1 MMLTALRNRKVK
13 RLAAITFT
21 ALILSVGLARPAAA
35 NTDLLKE
42 VAISSDRAARLER
55 QPLTLKYGQK
65 TWAPSPAARKNWY
78 KTYSRDGQTFLQ
90 LRPGAIYD
98 YLNVHVSPKL
108 NDLGAQSRFAYVDNN
123 LHLISSG
130 RKGQIVDGVKTSQA
144 IRAALTTGA
153 SIANVSMKEYR
164 PSIFSA
170 EDFKKLSFPDQ
181 LARGETSFAGSPR
194 NRIHNI
200 QVATKRYNGLVFMPG
215 EAFSFNQY
223 LGSVDAQNGYLPEL
237 VIKENVTTPEY
248 GGGICQ
254 ISTTAFRAAMQA
266 GLKITNRR
274 NHSYPVAYYGAP
286 GYDATVYAPYTDLKF
301 TNDTGY
307 PIYITTKIIG
317 SRVIFDVWGKQDG
330 RQVTINGPFVTSRQ
344 ADGSVTAAIAQI
356 VKKNGQSIR
365 EQNFV
370 SNYQSPNKFPTVR
383 AANGE

>member
-1 MMLTALRNRKVK
+1 MMSIALSNRRVNC
-13 RLAAITFT
+13 LAAFTFT
-21 ALILSVGLARPAAA
+21 ALIFSVGLARPAAA
-35 NTDLLKE
+35 KTDLLKE
-42 VAISSDRAARLER
+42 VAISSDHAARLER

-65 TWAPSPAARKNWY
+65 KWAPPPAILKNWY
-78 KTYSRDGQTFLQ
+78 KTYSKNGQTFLQ

-98 YLNVHVSPKL
+98 YLNIHVSPQL
-108 NDLGAQSRFAYVDNN
+108 NDLGTQSRFAYIDGN

-144 IRAALTTGA
+144 IRAFLVNGT
-153 SIANVSMKEYR
+153 SIVNVSMKEYR

-181 LARGETSFAGSPR
+181 LARGESSFAGSPR

-200 QVATKRYNGLVFMPG
+200 QVATNRYNGLVLMPG

-254 ISTTAFRAAMQA
+254 VSTTAFRAAMQA

-307 PIYITTKIIG
+307 PVYITTKIIG
-317 SRVIFDVWGKQDG
+317 SRVIFDVSGKTDG
-330 RQVTINGPFVTSRQ
+330 RQVTVNGPFVTSRKG
-344 ADGSVTAAIAQI
+344 DGSVTADVAQI
-356 VKKNGQSIR
+356 VKKNGQNIR

-370 SNYQSPNKFPTVR
+370 SHYQSPEKFPTIR